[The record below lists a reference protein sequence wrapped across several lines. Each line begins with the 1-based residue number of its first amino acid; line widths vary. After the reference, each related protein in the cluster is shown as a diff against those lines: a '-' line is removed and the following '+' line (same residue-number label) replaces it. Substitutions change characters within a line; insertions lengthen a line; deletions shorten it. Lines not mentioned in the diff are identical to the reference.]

1 MAKILEMPSAL
12 SDLKARREARRQKLM
27 GPGKKA
33 TDSRSESIRKGL
45 LAKVHIAKAQL
56 GLDDADWRAILEERF
71 GVNSSALLSLG
82 QLETLVTYLEKSGW
96 KPTRARKPYDR
107 HGKPHVATHDDTG
120 MGREGQMRKI
130 EALLAELG
138 QTEGRYMPW
147 DYAAA
152 ILKRQTGLARLEY
165 ADPVQLKG
173 VIAALSKNVARK
185 RKHADAANA

>member
-12 SDLKARREARRQKLM
+12 SDLKARREERRQKIM
-27 GPGKKA
+27 PPVRR
-33 TDSRSESIRKGL
+33 TRDSRSESIRKGL
-45 LAKVHIAKAQL
+45 LAKVHVAKAQM

-71 GVNSSALLSLG
+71 GVTSSALLSPD
-82 QLETLVTYLEKSGW
+82 QLENLVGHLEKCGW
-96 KPTRARKPYDR
+96 KPARGRKPIDR
-107 HGKPHVATHDDTG
+107 HGKPHVATRDDSG

-138 QTEGRYMPW
+138 RAEGRYMPW

-152 ILKRQTGLARLEY
+152 ILKHQTGVTRLEY
-165 ADPVQLKG
+165 ADPIQLKG

-185 RKHADAANA
+185 RKRADAANA